1 MISKIEE
8 TFLKSV
14 LKEVN
19 FFFDHKSIRRE
30 LQAHLEDLKE
40 VYQAEDID
48 EEQLQAKI
56 VEEMGDPKQIGRQ
69 LNQVHHPIIGWLWIA
84 SRLIL
89 IALALLLI
97 GRLWLSFQT
106 AYAMSRERSDTNL
119 EMAGILSDYVS
130 SEDPNGFKDIDLK
143 ERIHLNGYTIIIER
157 ILIHPEGVMAILYQ
171 EVKPFDLLIPYKPS
185 HELQYHSK
193 IRTNSGWEQT
203 PETDRVII
211 QQEFRVLVFKDV
223 PEDLE
228 LFTLEY
234 TQVSQSFSLKLG
246 VSQ

>member
-1 MISKIEE
+1 MISKAEE

-30 LQAHLEDLKE
+30 LHAHLEDLKE

-48 EEQLQAKI
+48 EEQLQTKI
-56 VEEMGDPKQIGRQ
+56 VDEMGDPKQIGRQ
-69 LNQVHHPIIGWLWIA
+69 LNQVHHPIIGWLWIV

-97 GRLWLSFQT
+97 GKLWLGFQAT
-106 AYAMSRERSDTNL
+106 YAVSRERSDANL
-119 EMAGILSDYVS
+119 ELAGILSDYVS
-130 SEDPNGFKDIDLK
+130 SVEPNGFKDIDLK

-171 EVKPFDLLIPYKPS
+171 EVKPFDLLTPYQPT
-185 HELQYHSK
+185 HQLQYYSK
-193 IRTNSGWEQT
+193 IKTSGGWEQI
-203 PETDRVII
+203 PETDRVIL
-211 QQEFRVLVFKDV
+211 QQEFQVLVFKDV

-234 TQVSQSFSLKLG
+234 KQVSQSFSLKLG